1 MKRTK
6 LFIPILGVLALC
18 ALSSCTAVVEAPAP
32 ATTSTTTTV
41 ERETVRTPAT
51 TTTTRSTGY

>member
-18 ALSSCTAVVEAPAP
+18 AFSSCTAVVETPAP
-32 ATTSTTTTV
+32 ATTSTTTV
-41 ERETVRTPAT
+41 QRETVRTPAT